1 MTALKKGMSLIEL
14 MVVIGIIAVLAL
26 MAVPALAQIRPY
38 AELRSDSRF
47 VATAMR
53 QARLKAANS
62 HKPVRVVVD
71 CSMRRPEQVCVMQTY
86 MSVFS
91 DGTGGRPLG
100 EFREWTAASAAPHFF
115 AESVGIQNNGKL
127 NPDVD
132 TGEDIFWAVF
142 LPSSRMIGSHAPFQ
156 LTLASN
162 RNGAARTVTVDGV
175 TGRVTVDD

>member
-62 HKPVRVVVD
+62 HKPVRVAVD
-71 CSMRRPEQVCVMQTY
+71 CSRRAARVCVMQTY
-86 MSVFS
+86 MPVFS
-91 DGTGGRPLG
+91 DEAGTLG
-100 EFREWTAASAAPHFF
+100 EFLEWTAASAAPHFF

-175 TGRVTVDD
+175 TGRVTTAD